1 MTTAAP
7 LLSVPVRRRLGKT
20 AYYLVCGLF
29 AFIFLFPLF
38 WSLLNA
44 VKPASEAAASPP
56 TFLPSRIT
64 LENFVKLNQ
73 YGAGIGRYLFN
84 SVSVSLITVL
94 CTVVISTLGG
104 YGFSRFRFRGK
115 NLLFVIILSTLMIPF
130 QSILIPLFMV
140 LIKLKLN
147 DTLLGLALVYITFQ
161 LPFGIFIMRS
171 AFDAVPR
178 EIEESALLDGCNSF
192 NLLYKVMLSLVKPG
206 IVTVSIYT
214 FINAWNE
221 FMAALIFMS
230 KEENFTLPILLNA
243 VRSQRFNVIDWG
255 ALQAGM
261 VFAILPCVILF
272 LLLQRYYIEG
282 LTAGAVKG

>member
-1 MTTAAP
+1 MTTSTP
-7 LLSVPVRRRLGKT
+7 ILSVPLRRRMSKT
-20 AYYLVCGLF
+20 AYYLVCSVF

-44 VKPASEAAASPP
+44 VKPASEASASPP
-56 TFLPSRIT
+56 TFLPSHIT
-64 LENFVKLNQ
+64 IENFIKLNQ
-73 YGAGIGRYLFN
+73 YGAGISRYLFN
-84 SVSVSLITVL
+84 SVSVAAATVI

-115 NLLFVIILSTLMIPF
+115 NLLFVLILSTLMIPF

-147 DTLLGLALVYITFQ
+147 DTLFGLALVYITFQ
-161 LPFGIFIMRS
+161 LPFGIYIMRS

-192 NLLYKVMLSLVKPG
+192 NLLYKVMISLVKPG

-214 FINAWNE
+214 FINSWNE
-221 FMAALIFMS
+221 FMAALIFMLKKRIS
-230 KEENFTLPILLNA
+230 
-243 VRSQRFNVIDWG
+243 RCQY
-255 ALQAGM
+255 
-261 VFAILPCVILF
+261 C
-272 LLLQRYYIEG
+272 
-282 LTAGAVKG
+282 